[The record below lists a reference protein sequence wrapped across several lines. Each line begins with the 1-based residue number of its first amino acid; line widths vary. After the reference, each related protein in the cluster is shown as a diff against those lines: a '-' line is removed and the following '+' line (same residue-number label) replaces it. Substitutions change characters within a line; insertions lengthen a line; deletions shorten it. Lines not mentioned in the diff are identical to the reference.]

1 MPSRNAASP
10 DDKLALDKPTF
21 CGTVTEARYAA
32 RERRERKPQPWAVR
46 KLMVV
51 VVFGI
56 MGYTGY
62 VYAGRF
68 SVRLMHGGR
77 RPAGIG
83 LLAGWSVLYMWMVW
97 AYIKVVLTPPGNACD
112 YVPKTPQPL
121 FPRAQ
126 WDAAQDPYGYDSAES
141 YDSRAAALT
150 DIETGRIGGPSY
162 EELAIAA
169 PPPAHVP
176 GAPNGSVPETSM
188 ANGNGHAPAPVPR
201 PRAGSPLAEVAGGGG
216 TRGIGTGAGIG
227 RGVSRVVASPR
238 RHRCCRRTFFLNFS
252 LATLVFTLYTFFSLL
267 AFNVNVGGG
276 GARGGGGVGETDVD
290 PQEVVVMALAA
301 LFALFTFSL
310 GVAHTRF
317 ILLSQTTVESLGVQR
332 LKERE
337 GAGLADAGIGCWEVG
352 TKRRALKAY
361 DAEWGAPDTEGNVW
375 WPGSARK
382 GWEDVMGRSVG
393 GRWGGG
399 LDAIA
404 PLLCAS
410 GVRALD
416 RVLALSPRVRVLDT
430 ELGFHALDPE
440 HWTSPGPRILDS
452 SLDSEHWTLDS
463 GPQFSLRPPSGQAR
477 LWCVEHGGLPPPPPP
492 PPPPPSPLP
501 RPFSPLLPPS
511 PLPRPFSPLPPAPS
525 LPLPPPPL
533 SPPPIPIGAPLG
545 DGLHYV
551 PNPRFDADGR
561 WRRRSEWPAELR

>member
-188 ANGNGHAPAPVPR
+188 ANGNGHAPAPVP
-201 PRAGSPLAEVAGGGG
+201 PP
-216 TRGIGTGAGIG
+216 
-227 RGVSRVVASPR
+227 PR
-238 RHRCCRRTFFLNFS
+238 RKSSRGSRGRRRDERDRDGGRDREGRIPRGRFPPTAPLLPPHRWCSRCSIVKPYRAHHCRTCGTFFLNFS

-382 GWEDVMGRSVG
+382 GWEDVMGRSVWG
-393 GRWGGG
+393 WVFSPPPTVWSSPAAVCRARW
-399 LDAIA
+399 
-404 PLLCAS
+404 
-410 GVRALD
+410 
-416 RVLALSPRVRVLDT
+416 T
-430 ELGFHALDPE
+430 
-440 HWTSPGPRILDS
+440 
-452 SLDSEHWTLDS
+452 
-463 GPQFSLRPPSGQAR
+463 
-477 LWCVEHGGLPPPPPP
+477 PPPPPP
-492 PPPPPSPLP
+492 PPPLPPLP
-501 RPFSPLLPPS
+501 TSQF
-511 PLPRPFSPLPPAPS
+511 
-525 LPLPPPPL
+525 
-533 SPPPIPIGAPLG
+533 PIGAPLG

>member
-1 MPSRNAASP
+1 MGHVTATRFNSNLNVASP

-21 CGTVTEARYAA
+21 CGTVTKARYAA

-62 VYAGRF
+62 VYAD
-68 SVRLMHGGR
+68 SSLCALCMAVGGPR
-77 RPAGIG
+77 VGADDILPVVG

-97 AYIKVVLTPPGNACD
+97 AYIKVILTPPGNACD
-112 YVPKTPQPL
+112 YVSKTPQPL

-176 GAPNGSVPETSM
+176 GTALPVPGAANGTSM
-188 ANGNGHAPAPVPR
+188 PNGNGHAPAPPAH
-201 PRAGSPLAEVAGGGG
+201 AGSPLAEVAGGGG
-216 TRGIGTGAGIG
+216 TTGTGTGAETG
-227 RGVSRVVASPR
+227 RGASPR
-238 RHRCCRRTFFLNFS
+238 PFPPDGAAAAAAPVVLALLDREALSGAPLSDLRDVYPQIRPPLSLDGQCVGARNHKFFLNFS
-252 LATLVFTLYTFFSLL
+252 LATLVFTLHLLL
-267 AFNVNVGGG
+267 APRLQRQVVGW
-276 GARGGGGVGETDVD
+276 ASSFSSRGVGETDID

-310 GVAHTRF
+310 AVAHTRF

-352 TKRRALKAY
+352 TKHRALKSY
-361 DAEWGAPDTEGNVW
+361 NAEWGTPDTEGNVQ
-375 WPGSARK
+375 WPGSARA
-382 GWEDVMGRSVG
+382 GWEDTGQIM
-393 GRWGGG
+393 
-399 LDAIA
+399 
-404 PLLCAS
+404 P
-410 GVRALD
+410 
-416 RVLALSPRVRVLDT
+416 
-430 ELGFHALDPE
+430 
-440 HWTSPGPRILDS
+440 
-452 SLDSEHWTLDS
+452 SEYS
-463 GPQFSLRPPSGQAR
+463 F
-477 LWCVEHGGLPPPPPP
+477 
-492 PPPPPSPLP
+492 PLP
-501 RPFSPLLPPS
+501 TYLLP
-511 PLPRPFSPLPPAPS
+511 L
-525 LPLPPPPL
+525 
-533 SPPPIPIGAPLG
+533 
-545 DGLHYV
+545 V
-551 PNPRFDADGR
+551 
-561 WRRRSEWPAELR
+561 PAE

>member
-97 AYIKVVLTPPGNACD
+97 AYIK

-162 EELAIAA
+162 EGLAIAA

-176 GAPNGSVPETSM
+176 GTALPVPGAANGTSMPNGS
-188 ANGNGHAPAPVPR
+188 GHAPAP
-201 PRAGSPLAEVAGGGG
+201 
-216 TRGIGTGAGIG
+216 
-227 RGVSRVVASPR
+227 PR
-238 RHRCCRRTFFLNFS
+238 RKSSRGSRGRRREDRDRDGGRDRDGRIPAGAPLSNVWDDVYWTSIDVIYPRYVPVDCILKFDHHCPWIGQCVGARNHKFFLNFS
-252 LATLVFTLYTFFSLL
+252 LATLVFTFYTFFSLL
-267 AFNVNVGGG
+267 AFNINISSSSSSS
-276 GARGGGGVGETDVD
+276 RGVGETDID
-290 PQEVVVMALAA
+290 PQEVVRGALRA
-301 LFALFTFSL
+301 LHVLAGRGAYAVYFVIADD
-310 GVAHTRF
+310 
-317 ILLSQTTVESLGVQR
+317 GVQR

-337 GAGLADAGIGCWEVG
+337 GAGLVDAGIGCWEVG

-361 DAEWGAPDTEGNVW
+361 DTEWGAPDTEGNVW
-375 WPGSARK
+375 WPGSAT
-382 GWEDVMGRSVG
+382 DY
-393 GRWGGG
+393 
-399 LDAIA
+399 
-404 PLLCAS
+404 
-410 GVRALD
+410 AL
-416 RVLALSPRVRVLDT
+416 
-430 ELGFHALDPE
+430 
-440 HWTSPGPRILDS
+440 
-452 SLDSEHWTLDS
+452 
-463 GPQFSLRPPSGQAR
+463 
-477 LWCVEHGGLPPPPPP
+477 
-492 PPPPPSPLP
+492 
-501 RPFSPLLPPS
+501 
-511 PLPRPFSPLPPAPS
+511 
-525 LPLPPPPL
+525 
-533 SPPPIPIGAPLG
+533 
-545 DGLHYV
+545 
-551 PNPRFDADGR
+551 
-561 WRRRSEWPAELR
+561 

>member
-1 MPSRNAASP
+1 MPSRNVVPP

-97 AYIKVVLTPPGNACD
+97 AYIKVILTPPGNACD

-176 GAPNGSVPETSM
+176 GTALPVPGAANGTSMPNGS
-188 ANGNGHAPAPVPR
+188 GHAPAPPR
-201 PRAGSPLAEVAGGGG
+201 RKSSRGSRGRRREDRDRDGGRDRDGRIPRGRFPPTAPLLPPHRWCSRCSIVKPYRAHHCRTCGTCILKFDHHCPWIGQCVGARNHKVCLPPSLLPSFPSFPPSTSTSPLCLWP
-216 TRGIGTGAGIG
+216 
-227 RGVSRVVASPR
+227 ASSLTLAPQ
-238 RHRCCRRTFFLNFS
+238 FFLNFS
-252 LATLVFTLYTFFSLL
+252 LATLVFTIYTFFSLL
-267 AFNVNVGGG
+267 AFNINISSRSGG
-276 GARGGGGVGETDVD
+276 GGGGVGEGDVD

-352 TKRRALKAY
+352 AKRRALKAY

-382 GWEDVMGRSVG
+382 GWEDVMGRSV
-393 GRWGGG
+393 WGW
-399 LDAIA
+399 
-404 PLLCAS
+404 
-410 GVRALD
+410 
-416 RVLALSPRVRVLDT
+416 SP
-430 ELGFHALDPE
+430 
-440 HWTSPGPRILDS
+440 
-452 SLDSEHWTLDS
+452 
-463 GPQFSLRPPSGQAR
+463 LRPLSGQAR
-477 LWCVEHGGLPPPPPP
+477 LRCVEHGGLPPPPPP
-492 PPPPPSPLP
+492 PPPPLPLPCPSPSLLPLP
-501 RPFSPLLPPS
+501 RP
-511 PLPRPFSPLPPAPS
+511 
-525 LPLPPPPL
+525 
-533 SPPPIPIGAPLG
+533 SPPHPVPIGSPLG

-551 PNPRFDADGR
+551 PNPRFDPDGR

>member
-1 MPSRNAASP
+1 MPSRNVAPP

-97 AYIKVVLTPPGNACD
+97 AYIKVILTPPGNACD

-176 GAPNGSVPETSM
+176 GTALPVPGAANGTSM
-188 ANGNGHAPAPVPR
+188 PNGNGHAPAP
-201 PRAGSPLAEVAGGGG
+201 
-216 TRGIGTGAGIG
+216 
-227 RGVSRVVASPR
+227 PR
-238 RHRCCRRTFFLNFS
+238 RKSSRGSRGRRREDRDRDGGRDRDGRIPRGRFPPTAPLLPPHRWCSCCSIVKPYRAHHCRTCGTCILKFDHHCPWIGQCVGARNHKFFLNFS

-267 AFNVNVGGG
+267 AFNINISSSSFSS
-276 GARGGGGVGETDVD
+276 RGVGETDID

-352 TKRRALKAY
+352 
-361 DAEWGAPDTEGNVW
+361 
-375 WPGSARK
+375 
-382 GWEDVMGRSVG
+382 
-393 GRWGGG
+393 
-399 LDAIA
+399 
-404 PLLCAS
+404 
-410 GVRALD
+410 
-416 RVLALSPRVRVLDT
+416 
-430 ELGFHALDPE
+430 
-440 HWTSPGPRILDS
+440 
-452 SLDSEHWTLDS
+452 
-463 GPQFSLRPPSGQAR
+463 
-477 LWCVEHGGLPPPPPP
+477 
-492 PPPPPSPLP
+492 
-501 RPFSPLLPPS
+501 
-511 PLPRPFSPLPPAPS
+511 
-525 LPLPPPPL
+525 
-533 SPPPIPIGAPLG
+533 
-545 DGLHYV
+545 
-551 PNPRFDADGR
+551 
-561 WRRRSEWPAELR
+561 